1 MSCLLSLSLWQCG
14 FRLQVDLGMHIS
26 CSYGNAHLR
35 PTQGVFTCR
44 CEAHHDCCRFDG
56 VIPSGECEA
65 AQPALAELNSKLGPL
80 VQQYVA
86 LMERIKLKDGIRQ
99 AMNVSFAGNKFFQA
113 SRSLLPCFLKRLS
126 EHSCHSVI

>member
-1 MSCLLSLSLWQCG
+1 MIRYAYLLQLWQCPCVA
-14 FRLQVDLGMHIS
+14 QS
-26 CSYGNAHLR
+26 
-35 PTQGVFTCR
+35 R
-44 CEAHHDCCRFDG
+44 CLYHGCCHCCRFDG

-86 LMERIKLKDGIRQ
+86 LMEKIKLKDGIRQ

-113 SRSLLPCFLKRLS
+113 SRSPLPCS
-126 EHSCHSVI
+126 